1 MRLHATMKHGS
12 VMACDA
18 MRNASNDILTIW
30 NADET
35 VRKLITTEGRILN
48 DDDGTVYN
56 TT

>member
-1 MRLHATMKHGS
+1 MKHGS